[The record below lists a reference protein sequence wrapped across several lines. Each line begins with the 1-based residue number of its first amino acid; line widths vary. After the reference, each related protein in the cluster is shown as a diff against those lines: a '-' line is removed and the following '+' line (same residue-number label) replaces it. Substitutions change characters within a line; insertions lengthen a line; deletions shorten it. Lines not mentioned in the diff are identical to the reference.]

1 MMTDYELQ
9 KYRQEIGDYLRAERK
24 KRGIS
29 KYKICKDAD
38 FPNLRPID
46 NIESGRGYTVD
57 TLLRY
62 LNATKISLLLRDN

>member
-1 MMTDYELQ
+1 MMTDYEIQ

>member
-62 LNATKISLLLRDN
+62 LNTIKISLHFRDV

>member
-9 KYRQEIGDYLRAERK
+9 KSRQEIGDYLRAERK

-62 LNATKISLLLRDN
+62 LNATKISLHFRDV